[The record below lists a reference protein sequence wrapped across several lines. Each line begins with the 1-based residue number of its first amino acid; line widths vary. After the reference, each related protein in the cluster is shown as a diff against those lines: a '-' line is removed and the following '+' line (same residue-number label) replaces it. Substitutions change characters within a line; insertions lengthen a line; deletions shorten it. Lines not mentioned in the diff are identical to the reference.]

1 MKDVVWHR
9 HVRTAIASTLPRV
22 RWHAPTFAVVAGR
35 APRQVS
41 SLMKSNWVP
50 PGAVSS
56 AMVWRLF
63 WNDLRD
69 ARAGGEHCFGFAG
82 GDGLGGK
89 MGCGKNM
96 DSIFY

>member
-1 MKDVVWHR
+1 MLSG
-9 HVRTAIASTLPRV
+9 IAMS
-22 RWHAPTFAVVAGR
+22 
-35 APRQVS
+35 APRLRRRFLACGGMLRRLRLLQGARPGRFS
-41 SLMKSNWVP
+41 SLMKSDWVP

-56 AMVWRLF
+56 DMVWRLF

>member
-1 MKDVVWHR
+1 MLR
-9 HVRTAIASTLPRV
+9 RLRLLQGARP
-22 RWHAPTFAVVAGR
+22 GR
-35 APRQVS
+35 FS
-41 SLMKSNWVP
+41 SLMKSDWVP

-82 GDGLGGK
+82 DDGLGGK

>member
-1 MKDVVWHR
+1 
-9 HVRTAIASTLPRV
+9 
-22 RWHAPTFAVVAGR
+22 
-35 APRQVS
+35 
-41 SLMKSNWVP
+41 MKSDWVP

-96 DSIFY
+96 DSIFIEFSFDFYVIDVRFLEGKWFGM

>member
-1 MKDVVWHR
+1 
-9 HVRTAIASTLPRV
+9 
-22 RWHAPTFAVVAGR
+22 
-35 APRQVS
+35 
-41 SLMKSNWVP
+41 
-50 PGAVSS
+50 
-56 AMVWRLF
+56 MVWRLF

-96 DSIFY
+96 DSIFLLNFHLIFM